1 MKRTTSNSF
10 LSLLI
15 FETIWVVL
23 SITFFQLC
31 NIERELQKTKNC
43 LFFLKLNNTLE
54 YFENNHILLWVLK
67 DLLKTISDKVRVLVL
82 IWFAAC

>member
-1 MKRTTSNSF
+1 M
-10 LSLLI
+10 
-15 FETIWVVL
+15 L

-31 NIERELQKTKNC
+31 NIERELQKIKNC
-43 LFFLKLNNTLE
+43 LFFLKLNNTLD

-67 DLLKTISDKVRVLVL
+67 DLLKTIFDKVRVLVL